1 MSARLG
7 ESMKALIIDDDP
19 ISRLFFEEVLA
30 PHASTLCT
38 ATGAEG
44 VDAFNQALSSGNRF
58 DAVLVDIRMPG
69 MDGHQTLEKIR
80 TLEREASLAS
90 DAETVVIMVSSLNNA
105 QNVNRAFFQGGAM
118 SFLPKPV
125 DPEELL
131 GELRKFAL
139 IG

>member
-1 MSARLG
+1 
-7 ESMKALIIDDDP
+7 MKALIIDDDP

-44 VDAFNQALSSGNRF
+44 VVAFNQALCSGNRS
-58 DAVLVDIRMPG
+58 DAVLMDILMPG

-80 TLEREASLAS
+80 NLEREACLPA
-90 DAETVVIMVSSLNNA
+90 DAESVVIMVSSLNNA

-118 SFLPKPV
+118 SFLAKPV